1 MQRGVGRPGGE
12 HSPGTNVA
20 PTRRERPVSSSRRMR
35 GTGPADINLLPLLEA
50 ERSRY
55 QREGALT
62 LDVEGQECLRG
73 LTRPESVEYL
83 ELARRGLDNDDA
95 AFLRYILLGDRHAA
109 ATVKAH
115 R

>member
-12 HSPGTNVA
+12 HSPGTNAA
-20 PTRRERPVSSSRRMR
+20 PTRRERQAPAARRMR
-35 GTGPADINLLPLLEA
+35 GTGSADVSLLPLLDA

-55 QREGALT
+55 QRDGALT

-73 LTRPESVEYL
+73 LTRPESVEYV

-109 ATVKAH
+109 AAVKGH
-115 R
+115 T

>member
-1 MQRGVGRPGGE
+1 
-12 HSPGTNVA
+12 
-20 PTRRERPVSSSRRMR
+20 MR
-35 GTGPADINLLPLLEA
+35 ATGPADINLLPLLEA